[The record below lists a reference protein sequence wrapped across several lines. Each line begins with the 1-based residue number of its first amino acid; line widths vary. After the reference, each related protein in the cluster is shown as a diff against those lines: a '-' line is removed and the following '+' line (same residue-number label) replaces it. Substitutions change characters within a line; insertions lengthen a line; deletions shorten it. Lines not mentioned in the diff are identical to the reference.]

1 MRLPLRLLEW
11 GGNSGW
17 WIIETVESFNGQ
29 PCGGG
34 MSNFYMWFS
43 TSAFGGANY
52 SNTPVGAVTYV
63 DEPGRP
69 GVNDASL
76 YFGLWEAGKN
86 FGICA
91 WYSARTSSFQA
102 VGDPF
107 VAK

>member
-1 MRLPLRLLEW
+1 MVW
-11 GGNSGW
+11 VGNSGW
-17 WIIETVESFNGQ
+17 WVIETLESYNGQ

-34 MSNFYMWFS
+34 MSDFCMWFS
-43 TSAFGGANY
+43 SNAFGGADY
-52 SNTPVGAVTYV
+52 SNTPIGAVTHV
-63 DEPGRP
+63 DEPYSGY
-69 GVNDASL
+69 NDPYH

-91 WYSARTSSFQA
+91 WNSARSSRFQA